1 MEQQRK
7 SIGYILLIAV
17 LIGLDQCT
25 KWIVDARMDLF
36 QSIEIWNF
44 IKLTY
49 IHNTGAAFGILEG
62 SRFLFIILPLILI
75 TGTVLLWKKPWM
87 RRYRGAVSVIIAG
100 ALGNCIDRVFR
111 GFVVDFIDF
120 TYWPVFNVADIAV
133 VCGTILL
140 AILILTGKE
149 EDLPPLAKSK

>member
-1 MEQQRK
+1 
-7 SIGYILLIAV
+7 
-17 LIGLDQCT
+17 
-25 KWIVDARMDLF
+25 
-36 QSIEIWNF
+36 
-44 IKLTY
+44 
-49 IHNTGAAFGILEG
+49 
-62 SRFLFIILPLILI
+62 
-75 TGTVLLWKKPWM
+75 M

-111 GFVVDFIDF
+111 GFVVDFMDF

-140 AILILTGKE
+140 AVLILTGKE

>member
-7 SIGYILLIAV
+7 SLWYILLIAV

-62 SRFLFIILPLILI
+62 SRFLFIILPLILMI
-75 TGTVLLWKKPWM
+75 GTVLLWKKPWM

-149 EDLPPLAKSK
+149 EDLPPLSKSK